1 MLSRKLEELQNQ
13 VIEMGRL
20 VEKLLKTAF
29 DIQQQRVDFAN
40 IENLE
45 SKINDYE
52 LKLEAESIK
61 LIALY
66 QPEASNLRLVVMI
79 LKMINDLERMGDLA
93 FNIANSF
100 KYLKKHNIEEID
112 GDIVLMKETTL
123 QMIKNSLKAFV
134 QKDEI
139 LAREIWQRDDFI
151 DDLQK
156 KVFKKIKR
164 NKIRDEETEILSFN
178 KNRIANAVERIA
190 DLATNIAEDI
200 IYIKTGETIKHRGF
214 E

>member
-164 NKIRDEETEILSFN
+164 NKIRDE
-178 KNRIANAVERIA
+178 
-190 DLATNIAEDI
+190 
-200 IYIKTGETIKHRGF
+200 
-214 E
+214 